1 MGDVVLVLRRKQAC
15 VNEDGGV
22 GRISNVTPRSSG
34 VLYEVTYVLDNRVE
48 TDLTA
53 DVTSLTI
60 AL

>member
-1 MGDVVLVLRRKQAC
+1 